1 MNRISDPG
9 QNPDYY
15 AARAV
20 EERRLA
26 MASNDPKVRAIHL
39 EMADRYAELAQA
51 GGAGPKPAADEGQQ
65 RTA

>member
-1 MNRISDPG
+1 MSQETKPT

-26 MASNDPKVRAIHL
+26 MTAKDSTVRAIHL
-39 EMADRYAELAQA
+39 ELAERYAILARSRDLEVPQLI
-51 GGAGPKPAADEGQQ
+51 GEQQ
-65 RTA
+65 RA

>member
-1 MNRISDPG
+1 MTRFSDSD

-26 MASNDPKVRAIHL
+26 MASNDPNVRAIHL
-39 EMADRYAELAQA
+39 EMADLYAERANA
-51 GGAGPKPAADEGQQ
+51 GRTEPVRGADDQQ